1 MLKASYHGT
10 PQRASMSAWSALG
23 MAEQM
28 TRLTQCSQS
37 WGEGGVLSISFGI
50 TPRQ

>member
-1 MLKASYHGT
+1 MPNASYHGT
-10 PQRASMSAWSALG
+10 PQRASIAAWSARG

-28 TRLTQCSQS
+28 TRFTEWSRS
-37 WGEGGVLSISFGI
+37 SGEGGVLSISFGI